1 MPIIDVVLVAA
12 AQTRLHFLL
21 PLAVPH
27 LDRVGRHPYLHV
39 LADQPRRHRVDV
51 PFDADR
57 AARLHAHLHDAERL
71 LSTRRQRMQVLAFV
85 DELLRSRLV
94 PSRAHIVQKGHIGFL
109 AGKVVTATQEQRLL
123 HRLLEA
129 IVTLLSIAVLVTLA
143 GVDRLRLHSV
153 VRHQRLVPAC
163 ELLGARILHRQA
175 HTVGAMLN
183 RYTAQGPHRILEAR
197 AETLEALGETERD
210 VLPVRVGQDEVIH
223 QMRERLALDGHAQLR
238 HVREVRGAEL
248 TGPML
253 LGEEHL
259 LGRPVCCP
267 PLLDVPLQGAEL
279 ALGEATGMPTLH
291 LLEEGLGLPA
301 SGLFEQL
308 DNLAPNVRER
318 VCARPPVARRRAG
331 LPLRR

>member
-1 MPIIDVVLVAA
+1 
-12 AQTRLHFLL
+12 
-21 PLAVPH
+21 
-27 LDRVGRHPYLHV
+27 
-39 LADQPRRHRVDV
+39 
-51 PFDADR
+51 
-57 AARLHAHLHDAERL
+57 
-71 LSTRRQRMQVLAFV
+71 MQVLAFV

-94 PSRAHIVQKGHIGFL
+94 PSRAHLVQENHIGFL
-109 AGKVVTATQEQRLL
+109 AGKVVAATQEQGLL
-123 HRLLEA
+123 HRLFEA
-129 IVTLLSIAVLVTLA
+129 IVALLGVAVLVALA
-143 GVDRLRLHSV
+143 GVDRLWLHVV
-153 VRHQRLVPAC
+153 VRHQCLVAAC
-163 ELLGARILHRQA
+163 ELLGAGILDRQA

-183 RYTAQGPHRILEAR
+183 RYTAQGPHRVLEAR
-197 AETLEALGETERD
+197 AETLETLGEAERD
-210 VLPVRVGQDEVIH
+210 VLPVRVRQDEVVH
-223 QMRERLALDGHAQLR
+223 QVRERLALDGHTQLR

-318 VCARPPVARRRAG
+318 VCARPPVARRRVG